1 MAIISTGNH
10 PKALWP
16 GVYSWWG
23 LEYDKHMDETK
34 DLFDLKTSKK
44 AYEEMVQSTSFGLA
58 QVKGQGASISYD
70 SHQQGYITRAIH
82 VVYGLGYIVT
92 EEELEDDL
100 YMEVSRSRVSSLAFS
115 MFTTD
120 QIVGANIYNRAGN
133 ASYTFGDT
141 KELLA
146 TDHPNS
152 TGGTFSNELNPGAAL
167 SETALEDLLIQISN
181 ATNDRGLQIALKGQT
196 LHVPTNLQFEA
207 ERILKSSL
215 QNDTANNAIN
225 AIKAMGL
232 LPGGIKPNHY
242 FTDTNNWF
250 IRTNVPTGGMC
261 KFIRRPITFSR
272 DNDFDTGNAKAKAT
286 YRNSYTVGDP
296 RALYGSL
303 PA

>member
-1 MAIISTGNH
+1 MITSSGNH

-16 GVYSWWG
+16 GVYAWWG
-23 LEYDKHMDETK
+23 LQYNQHQDQTA
-34 DLFDLKTSKK
+34 DLFDVKTSMK
-44 AYEEMVQSTSFGLA
+44 AYEELVQSTSFGLA
-58 QVKGQGASISYD
+58 QVKAQGMSITYD
-70 SHQQGYITRAIH
+70 SHQQGYVTRAIH

-92 EEELEDDL
+92 EEELEDNL
-100 YMEVSRSRVSSLAFS
+100 YTEVSQGRVSSLAFS

-133 ASYTFGDT
+133 AAYTFGDG
-141 KELLA
+141 KELIA

-167 SETALEDLLIQISN
+167 SETALEDMLIQIGL
-181 ATNDRGLQIALKGQT
+181 ATNDKGLQIALQGQT
-196 LHVPTNLQFEA
+196 LHVPVNLQFEA
-207 ERILKSSL
+207 ERIIKSSL
-215 QNDTANNAIN
+215 QNDTANNAVN
-225 AIKAMGL
+225 AIKSMGL
-232 LPGGIKPNHY
+232 LPGGIKVNNY

-250 IRTNVPTGGMC
+250 IRTNVPVAGMC
-261 KFIRRPITFSR
+261 KFIRRPIRFEK
-272 DNDFDTGNAKAKAT
+272 DNDFDTGNAKAKST

>member
-1 MAIISTGNH
+1 MVISSGNH
-10 PKALWP
+10 PKAQWP
-16 GVYSWWG
+16 GVYAWWG
-23 LEYDKHMDETK
+23 LEYAKHQDQTM
-34 DLFDLKTSKK
+34 DLFDVKNSTK
-44 AYEEMVQSTSFGLA
+44 AYEELVQSTSFGLA
-58 QVKGQGASISYD
+58 QVKAQGSAITYD

-100 YMEVSRSRVSSLAFS
+100 YTEVSKGRVSSLAFS

-133 ASYTFGDT
+133 SSYTFGDG

-167 SETALEDLLIQISN
+167 SETALEDLLIQIGL
-181 ATNDRGLQIALKGQT
+181 AKNDRGLQIALMGQS
-196 LHVPTNLQFEA
+196 LHVPVNLQFEA

-215 QNDTANNAIN
+215 QNDTSNNAIN
-225 AIKAMGL
+225 AIKQMGL
-232 LPGGIKPNHY
+232 LPGGIKVNNY

-250 IRTNVPTGGMC
+250 VRTNVPTGGLC
-261 KFIRRPITFSR
+261 KFIRRPIRFEK
-272 DNDFDTGNAKAKAT
+272 DNDFSTGNALAKAT
-286 YRNSYTVGDP
+286 YRNSYTVADP